1 MVCLDMKTILALCS
15 VLNYGDVGWS
25 YYTLI
30 PIDILTK
37 MAWPGDHGYPYEGDK
52 PEYDY
57 IRMYETLLID
67 RRIKALDCY
76 DPDQFEIHKRA
87 TSIMSEK
94 NLELLRNDDV
104 ILF

>member
-1 MVCLDMKTILALCS
+1 MVCLDMKTILALRS
-15 VLNYGDVGWS
+15 VLDYADVGWS

-37 MAWPGDHGYPYEGDK
+37 MEWPGNNEYPYEGDK

-57 IRMYETLLID
+57 IRMYETLMIH
-67 RRIKALDCY
+67 RIINKMNCENASL
-76 DPDQFEIHKRA
+76 QA
-87 TSIMSEK
+87 TKIMTEK
-94 NLELLRNDDV
+94 NLELLRNDDA

>member
-1 MVCLDMKTILALCS
+1 MVCLDMKTILILRS
-15 VLNYGDVGWS
+15 VLDYSDVGWS

-30 PIDILTK
+30 PIDILTT
-37 MAWPGDHGYPYEGDK
+37 MEWPGNSEYLYEGDK

-57 IRMYETLLID
+57 IRMYETLMID
-67 RRIKALDCY
+67 RRIKTLDCY

-87 TSIMSEK
+87 TTIMTKK
-94 NLELLRNDDV
+94 NLEWLRNDDV

>member
-1 MVCLDMKTILALCS
+1 MVCLDMTTILTLCS
-15 VLNYGDVGWS
+15 VLDYGDVGWS

-37 MAWPGDHGYPYEGDK
+37 MAWPGDHGYSYEGDK

-57 IRMYETLLID
+57 IRVYETLMID
-67 RRIKALDCY
+67 RRIKTLDC
-76 DPDQFEIHKRA
+76 DVPDQLEMYKRA
-87 TSIMSEK
+87 ATIMIEK
-94 NLELLRNDDV
+94 STELLRNEDV